1 MNPNLCRIE
10 LRPRSP
16 LAVFDL
22 TWRLL
27 AERGGPFVRLGLLLL
42 LPMWIV
48 SLPIGWWFDWHWVLA
63 VLVWAAGAVLRIP
76 FTLLAGRLMF
86 ADEVSVL
93 ALLRELLSR
102 WAGMIGLVSLMAVN
116 AFAGVCT
123 CGVSLVPTLL
133 LWVWVPECVL
143 LEQRPDSVRRG
154 VWVAARRS
162 QRLVGHGSSAAL
174 AGAVGGVFLSVWFA
188 GLAEA
193 FGSACMGFLLQFG
206 APFGSPWDLQ
216 ATPWIL
222 FGLLAA
228 QPVIGAYRLLLYV
241 DTRTRSEGWDLQV
254 ALRALGLH

>member
-27 AERGGPFVRLGLLLL
+27 AMRGGAFLRLGLLVL
-42 LPMWIV
+42 LPVWLI
-48 SLPIGWWFDWHWVLA
+48 SLPVGWWFDWHWGVALA
-63 VLVWAAGAVLRIP
+63 VLVVSPAVRIA

-93 ALLRELLSR
+93 SLLRELLTR
-102 WAGMIGLVSLMAVN
+102 WASLFSLVSLMVVN
-116 AFAGVCT
+116 LVAGAST
-123 CGVSLVPTLL
+123 CGVSLLPTSL
-133 LWVWVPECVL
+133 LWVWVPECIL
-143 LEQRPDSVRRG
+143 LEQRPDSQRRG
-154 VWVAARRS
+154 VVVAARRS
-162 QRLVGHGSSAAL
+162 QRLVGQGSAAAL
-174 AGAVGGVFLSVWFA
+174 AAAGGSVFLTGWFA
-188 GLAEA
+188 GLAEVC
-193 FGSACMGFLLQFG
+193 GSTCMGFLLQFG
-206 APFGSPWDLQ
+206 APFGSVWDLQ

-228 QPVIGAYRLLLYV
+228 QPVIAAYRLLLYV

-254 ALRALGLH
+254 SLRALGLP

>member
-1 MNPNLCRIE
+1 MNPNLCRVE
-10 LRPRSP
+10 LRPRTP

-27 AERGGPFVRLGLLLL
+27 ANRGGPFVRLSLLLL
-42 LPMWIV
+42 LPVWIV
-48 SLPIGWWFDWHWVLA
+48 SLPVGWWFDWHWA
-63 VLVWAAGAVLRIP
+63 VALGVWAVGTVLRIP

-86 ADEVSVL
+86 ADDVSVL

-102 WAGMIGLVSLMAVN
+102 WAGMFGLFSLMVVN
-116 AFAGVCT
+116 AVVGVCT

-133 LWVWVPECVL
+133 LWVWVPEAVL
-143 LEQRPDSVRRG
+143 LEQRPDSLRRG
-154 VWVAARRS
+154 VWVAVRRS

-174 AGAVGGVFLSVWFA
+174 AGSVGSLFLALWFA

-193 FGSACMGFLLQFG
+193 CGSTCMGFLLQFG

-222 FGLLAA
+222 FGLLVA
-228 QPVIGAYRLLLYV
+228 QPIIGAYRLLLYV

-254 ALRALGLH
+254 ALRALGLP